1 MKKLL
6 LLLFT
11 SAALI
16 LVQACSSPDEEEIRA
31 GKYGMMSSDTPQYT
45 AILFMRAV
53 YNDKNLDR
61 VVSLSTERYGRILS
75 GFYTNK
81 NIQRQVFNL
90 RLDSMQ
96 AEPVSGGSLLF
107 SELQEEAEI
116 EIKIIGMR
124 GNDKIVELKTLSMV
138 KIKGDWKVKD
148 VNNTVP

>member
-6 LLLFT
+6 LVLLT
-11 SAALI
+11 SAALV

-61 VVSLSTERYGRILS
+61 VVALSTKRYGRILS

-116 EIKIIGMR
+116 EIKIIGTR
-124 GNDKIVELKTLSMV
+124 GNDKVVDLKTLSMV
-138 KIKGDWKVKD
+138 KVKGDWKVKA